1 MQSAS
6 GGGRA
11 GACAGDDAG
20 LAAGAGGA
28 ADEHDHRTSTAA
40 ARRITRH
47 ATIGL
52 AVRIA
57 LGCMRIPEDGVAT
70 IEAALDAGITT
81 FDTARAYAGS
91 EELLG
96 RVLGAD
102 PRGRSAL
109 VVTKC
114 GMRRPGGGW
123 EPDGR
128 SRTILDDAAK
138 SAAALG
144 RPADVLLLHAPD
156 PRVPLATSVRAL
168 VRAKEEG
175 LAKAIGLSNVSR
187 KQLEDAAG
195 VARIEAVEVAL
206 GAYDDEAARGGVVA
220 WCAAQS
226 VPVFAHSPLGGPS
239 RAPKLAGDPRLRAI
253 AGRHGTQPA
262 AVVIAYLLA
271 VHPAVVPI
279 VGARRPE
286 SAARLAEASR
296 MVLGDDELALL
307 DARFPRLGALRRP
320 PVRVAPADAAREVVL
335 LMGIAGAGKSRLAA
349 SYVARGYER
358 LNRDTLGGTLK
369 GIAQKLDERLAR
381 GAERIVLDNTY
392 VTRAS
397 RADVVRIASM
407 RGAAV
412 RCVHVETPLHEAQ
425 VNVVVRMLEKHG
437 DLLGPEA
444 IRAHAKRDP
453 NTLAPGALFRMAREL
468 EPPAEDEGFAAIER
482 IPFARE
488 APATPRR
495 PGMAIPFELVRR
507 EDLLAPVPREVPLLV
522 FAWRPPA
529 EASRVVADLAART
542 GRAIDLVACAH
553 GDGPPVCW
561 CRPPLPGAWLWFSH
575 RRGVGREGSV
585 LVATT
590 AAHRTMAATLGLSVV
605 DAR

>member
-1 MQSAS
+1 M
-6 GGGRA
+6 
-11 GACAGDDAG
+11 
-20 LAAGAGGA
+20 
-28 ADEHDHRTSTAA
+28 
-40 ARRITRH
+40 
-47 ATIGL
+47 
-52 AVRIA
+52 RIA

-138 SAAALG
+138 SAAA
-144 RPADVLLLHAPD
+144 
-156 PRVPLATSVRAL
+156 
-168 VRAKEEG
+168 
-175 LAKAIGLSNVSR
+175 
-187 KQLEDAAG
+187 
-195 VARIEAVEVAL
+195 
-206 GAYDDEAARGGVVA
+206 
-220 WCAAQS
+220 
-226 VPVFAHSPLGGPS
+226 
-239 RAPKLAGDPRLRAI
+239 
-253 AGRHGTQPA
+253 
-262 AVVIAYLLA
+262 
-271 VHPAVVPI
+271 
-279 VGARRPE
+279 
-286 SAARLAEASR
+286 
-296 MVLGDDELALL
+296 
-307 DARFPRLGALRRP
+307 
-320 PVRVAPADAAREVVL
+320 PADAAREVVL

-412 RCVHVETPLHEAQ
+412 GCVHVETPLHEAQ

-495 PGMAIPFELVRR
+495 PGMGIPFELVRR